1 MPESMKLSRLVFFL
15 LLLITT
21 ACGNKVIYYGRQY
34 PATQQVDLYFRESDV
49 SEPNEIMGKLTYEV
63 TAKKSSDKVQAKL
76 TEYVK
81 KKGADAIIFED
92 ISLTNTGSTTGG
104 AGAGTGRKRI
114 FFGLFTSKTKYS
126 KGQHVKATIIKY
138 KKNINP

>member
-1 MPESMKLSRLVFFL
+1 MNVLKLICFL
-15 LLLITT
+15 LLLVLT

-34 PATQQVDLYFRESDV
+34 PATDTVALYFRESDV
-49 SEPNEIMGKLTYEV
+49 SESNEIMGKLTYEV

-81 KKGADAIIFED
+81 KKGADAIIFDD

-104 AGAGTGRKRI
+104 AGAGAGRKRV
-114 FFGLFTSKTKYS
+114 FFGLFTTKTKYS
-126 KGQHVKATIIKY
+126 KGQLVKATIIKY
-138 KKNINP
+138 KKNI

>member
-1 MPESMKLSRLVFFL
+1 MNVLKPVCFL
-15 LLLITT
+15 LLLVLT
-21 ACGNKVIYYGRQY
+21 ACGNKIIYFGRQY
-34 PATQQVDLYFRESDV
+34 PATPNVDLYFRESDL

-81 KKGADAIIFED
+81 KKGADAIIFDD

-104 AGAGTGRKRI
+104 AGAGAGRKRI
-114 FFGLFTSKTKYS
+114 FFGLFTTKTKYS
-126 KGQHVKATIIKY
+126 KGQQVKATIIKY
-138 KKNINP
+138 KKNI